1 MGVVFS
7 VVPVLGFSNIIMG
20 VIGALIGGYFFLKVM
35 KVSGK
40 ELKTLVIGIVISLLA
55 GVIGSRLINLIT
67 SSIFPYLY
75 HPSDGIHLQ
84 DGGFSFIGGLATGLV
99 VGYFYLKKKDLPPW
113 QTLDRVAPFLILAL
127 GISRIGSEVY
137 GLPIA
142 RDALWTLKVD
152 GNTYHPTQAYEFL
165 LCYIL
170 FGYLWLRL
178 KSKAYQGQ
186 VILHSIVG
194 LFFIKGIV
202 QISLDVPLVF
212 GPITLVQLVSL
223 VGIVITIIYMKFHKH
238 NSVSLKQKNVE
249 KYDISK
255 TWLYI
260 WVLMFLS
267 LISYYLIQG

>member
-55 GVIGSRLINLIT
+55 GVIGSRLINLIA

-75 HPSDGIHLQ
+75 HPSDGIYLQ

-99 VGYFYLKKKDLPPW
+99 VGYFYLKKKDLAPW

-178 KSKAYQGQ
+178 KSKAYHGQ

-194 LFFIKGIV
+194 LFLIKGIV

-212 GPITLVQLVSL
+212 GPITLVQLLSF
-223 VGIVITIIYMKFHKH
+223 VGIVITIIYMKFHKY

>member
-7 VVPVLGFSNIIMG
+7 IVPVFSFSFIMMSF
-20 VIGALIGGYFFLKVM
+20 IGALVGCYFFLKVI
-35 KVSGK
+35 KVSAD
-40 ELKTLVIGIVISLLA
+40 EVKTLVIGVVFSLLA
-55 GVIGSRLINLIT
+55 GIIGSKLIYVIVSKGYHYFYQ
-67 SSIFPYLY
+67 SSEVFYF
-75 HPSDGIHLQ
+75 Q
-84 DGGFSFIGGLATGLV
+84 EGGFSLLGGLATGLV
-99 VGYFYLKKKDLPPW
+99 VGYFYLKKKGLAPW
-113 QTLDRVAPFLILAL
+113 QTLDSLAPFLILAL

-142 RDALWTLKVD
+142 RDALWTVKIE

-178 KSKAYQGQ
+178 KSKAYHGQ
-186 VILHSIVG
+186 VILQSIVG
-194 LFFIKGIV
+194 FFLIKGIV
-202 QISLDVPLVF
+202 QYSMDVSLVI
-212 GPITLVQLVSL
+212 GPFTLVQLGSFI
-223 VGIVITIIYMKFHKH
+223 GIMITIIYMRFHKR
-238 NSVSLKQKNVE
+238 NSLSLKQKNVE
-249 KYDISK
+249 RYDISK

>member
-1 MGVVFS
+1 MKVMFS
-7 VVPVLGFSNIIMG
+7 FVPDLGFSIIIMG
-20 VIGALIGGYFFLKVM
+20 VIGALIGCYFFLNVM
-35 KVSGK
+35 KVSGD
-40 ELKTLVIGIVISLLA
+40 ELKTVVIGIFISILA
-55 GVIGSRLINLIT
+55 GLIGSRIIYVIANKLLQYFYH
-67 SSIFPYLY
+67 SSEGFYFK
-75 HPSDGIHLQ
+75 
-84 DGGFSFIGGLATGLV
+84 DGGFSLYGGLATGLV
-99 VGYFYLKKKDLPPW
+99 VGYLYLKKKGIAPW
-113 QTLDRVAPFLILAL
+113 QTLDRLAPFLILAL

-142 RDALWTLKVD
+142 RDALWTLKIE

-178 KSKAYQGQ
+178 KSKAYHGQ
-186 VILHSIVG
+186 VILQSIVG
-194 LFFIKGIV
+194 LFLIKGIV

-212 GPITLVQLVSL
+212 GPITLVQLVSFI
-223 VGIVITIIYMKFHKH
+223 GIIITTIYMKFHKQ
-238 NSVSLKQKNVE
+238 NSVPLKQENVE

>member
-1 MGVVFS
+1 MGVVYSIAPVFS
-7 VVPVLGFSNIIMG
+7 FSFIMMG
-20 VIGALIGGYFFLKVM
+20 VIGALVGCYFFLKVM
-35 KVSGK
+35 NVSGD
-40 ELKTLVIGIVISLLA
+40 EVKTLVMGVVFSLLA
-55 GVIGSRLINLIT
+55 GIIGSKLIYVIT
-67 SSIFPYLY
+67 SSIFSYFY
-75 HPSDGIHLQ
+75 HPSDGIYLQ
-84 DGGFSFIGGLATGLV
+84 DGGFSLYGGLATGLV

-152 GNTYHPTQAYEFL
+152 GDTYHPTQAYEFL
-165 LCYIL
+165 LYYIL

-178 KSKAYQGQ
+178 KSKAYHGQ
-186 VILHSIVG
+186 VILQSIVG
-194 LFFIKGIV
+194 LFLIKGIV
-202 QISLDVPLVF
+202 QFSLDVSFVF
-212 GPITLVQLVSL
+212 GPFSLVQLVSFI
-223 VGIVITIIYMKFHKH
+223 GIIITIIYMKFHKH
-238 NSVSLKQKNVE
+238 NSRSLKQKNVE